1 MNCHTAQDQLL
12 RAADGGLAATQQT
25 ALNAHVES
33 CATCRQYAESLNSL
47 PELLKHDA
55 ESVSGPDADQMWNDI
70 SARLNT
76 PDEEQAKSRKISP
89 IIWLTAPI
97 AAAATLAFVFLPQHN
112 DETSPTVAGANIAQV
127 DYVEIED
134 PDSTAMVYVD
144 KESGWLVVWADD
156 PSVNSG

>member
-1 MNCHTAQDQLL
+1 MNCQTAQDELL
-12 RAADGGLAATQQT
+12 RVADDGLAATQQT
-25 ALNAHVES
+25 ALKAHVES
-33 CATCRQYAESLNSL
+33 CATCQQYAESLNSL
-47 PELLKHDA
+47 SELLQHDA
-55 ESVSGPDADQMWNDI
+55 KSVSVPDADQMWRDI

-76 PDEEQAKSRKISP
+76 AEKQQSKSRTIAP
-89 IIWLTAPI
+89 IIWLTAPL
-97 AAAATLAFVFLPQHN
+97 AAAAALAFTFIPHQS
-112 DETSPTVAGANIAQV
+112 DETAPAIAGNNIVQV

>member
-33 CATCRQYAESLNSL
+33 CATCQHYAESLNSL
-47 PELLKHDA
+47 PKLLRHDA
-55 ESVSGPDADQMWNDI
+55 ESVPVPDADQMWSDV
-70 SARLNT
+70 SSRLNA
-76 PDEEQAKSRKISP
+76 PEMQKSKSRKIAP
-89 IIWLTAPI
+89 IIWLTAPL
-97 AAAATLAFVFLPQHN
+97 AAAAALLFAFLPQQN
-112 DETSPTVAGANIAQV
+112 DEAAPAIAGANIVQV

-134 PDSTAMVYVD
+134 PDSTAMIYVD